1 MSLEK
6 ESVYLTVVRHPD
18 SPTPINTTD
27 VAKDKLE
34 SSNSNRSASTQV
46 KRQEILVDPHPLL
59 KISHVKAKDLVLS
72 VAMRENYDLAARA
85 SRYSS
90 ERLFWGR
97 IFSESILY
105 NMEFTMTVR
114 VSHLLSCLS

>member
-1 MSLEK
+1 
-6 ESVYLTVVRHPD
+6 
-18 SPTPINTTD
+18 
-27 VAKDKLE
+27 
-34 SSNSNRSASTQV
+34 
-46 KRQEILVDPHPLL
+46 
-59 KISHVKAKDLVLS
+59 

-114 VSHLLSCLS
+114 PFSCPSMNGLYH